1 MKYLFIAISITALTA
16 CTNHLY
22 QGKTTYQDNGKT
34 CEALVY
40 WNNTTHIFNSEG
52 KSSSVVIRNASNPG
66 SFTLSDTREENLIL
80 MLPSGEYEDV
90 IYNSHNDTELVCGV
104 FSGKGAHQKGEVS
117 RTEFKLFCN
126 KIPNPLKPNTNGI
139 KAKYKPFIFVM
150 LAPKSEF
157 SWAGEELKAEIS
169 LSCK

>member
-1 MKYLFIAISITALTA
+1 MKYLLIAISFSVLTA

-40 WNNTTHIFNSEG
+40 WNNTTHMFNSEG

-66 SFTLSDTREENLIL
+66 SFTFSDTREDNLTL

-90 IYNSHNDTELVCGV
+90 INNTLNDTELICGV
-104 FSGKGAHQKGEVS
+104 FSGKDTHQNDGTSVTKFE
-117 RTEFKLFCN
+117 LYCN
-126 KIPNPLKPNTNGI
+126 KIPNPIRPSTNGI
-139 KAKYKPFIFVM
+139 KAKSEPFTFQM
-150 LAPKSEF
+150 LAPKSKF
-157 SWAGEELKAEIS
+157 SWTGEELKAEIS

>member
-1 MKYLFIAISITALTA
+1 MKYLIIAISITALTA

-40 WNNTTHIFNSEG
+40 WNNTTHLFNSEG
-52 KSSSVVIRNASNPG
+52 KPSSVVIRNASNLS
-66 SFTLSDTREENLIL
+66 SFTFSDTRDENLTL
-80 MLPSGEYEDV
+80 VLPAGDYEDV
-90 IYNSHNDTELVCGV
+90 INNTQNDTELTCGV
-104 FSGKGAHQKGEVS
+104 FSGKNAHQQGKVS
-117 RTEFKLFCN
+117 LTEFKLFCN
-126 KIPNPLKPNTNGI
+126 KVPNPLKPNTNGI
-139 KAKYKPFIFVM
+139 KAKKEPFVFQM

-157 SWAGEELKAEIS
+157 SWKGEALNAARS

>member
-1 MKYLFIAISITALTA
+1 MALSA

-52 KSSSVVIRNASNPG
+52 KSSSVVIRNASDLS
-66 SFTLSDTREENLIL
+66 SFTMSDTREDQLTL

-90 IYNSHNDTELVCGV
+90 INNTQHDTELACGV
-104 FSGKGAHQKGEVS
+104 FSGKEAHQNGESSV
-117 RTEFKLFCN
+117 TKFELYCN
-126 KIPNPLKPNTNGI
+126 KIPNPLKPNTSAM
-139 KAKYKPFIFVM
+139 KAKSEPFTFQM

-157 SWAGEELKAEIS
+157 SWGGKELKAEIS